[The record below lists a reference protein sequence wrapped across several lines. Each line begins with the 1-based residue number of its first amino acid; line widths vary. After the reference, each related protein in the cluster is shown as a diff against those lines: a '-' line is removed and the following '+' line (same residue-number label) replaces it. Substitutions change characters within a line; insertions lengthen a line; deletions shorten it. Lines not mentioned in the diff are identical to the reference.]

1 MEIVL
6 FVSLLQQYLFSRKAT
21 DFLVS
26 LFKDLSFKNVLC
38 LGTPRYIYVLTCRI
52 ILKVFNVKDPNNV
65 YGIYAYVPTYI
76 YKLID
81 CKLEREELTW
91 CCRIGSVEAFGTYCM
106 VQVWRDTSIGA
117 LNVCLFIVLW
127 S

>member
-38 LGTPRYIYVLTCRI
+38 LGTPRYIYVLTCTCRI
-52 ILKVFNVKDPNNV
+52 ILKVCNVKDPNNV
-65 YGIYAYVPTYI
+65 YGIYMYVPTYI
-76 YKLID
+76 YILID
-81 CKLEREELTW
+81 DYTLIDLKEKNLL
-91 CCRIGSVEAFGTYCM
+91 
-106 VQVWRDTSIGA
+106 GA
-117 LNVCLFIVLW
+117 VG
-127 S
+127 